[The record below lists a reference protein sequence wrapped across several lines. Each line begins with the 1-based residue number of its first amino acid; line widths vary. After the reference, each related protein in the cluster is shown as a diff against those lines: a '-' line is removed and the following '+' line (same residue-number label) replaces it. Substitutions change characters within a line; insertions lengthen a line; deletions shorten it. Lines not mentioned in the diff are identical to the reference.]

1 MFLAVYFDGKIN
13 QKKMKLSFFPT
24 DKEFLNV
31 MPKLTNN
38 VSCEKV
44 NELGF

>member
-1 MFLAVYFDGKIN
+1 MIYRFLAVYFDLPQKI
-13 QKKMKLSFFPT
+13 KFSFFPT
-24 DKEFLNV
+24 DKEILNV
-31 MPKLTNN
+31 MLKLSNN